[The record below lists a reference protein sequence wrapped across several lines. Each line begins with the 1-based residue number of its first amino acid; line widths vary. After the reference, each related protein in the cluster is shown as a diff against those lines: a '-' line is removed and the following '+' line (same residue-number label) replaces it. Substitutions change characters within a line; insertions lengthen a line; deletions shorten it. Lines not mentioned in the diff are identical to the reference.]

1 MLNKKSRLEAIVE
14 SLDGIVLPEVDF
26 EKYYRSHEEDNQKI
40 KPLVEFYEQIEDFVE
55 NGHVI
60 TGAKLPF
67 ARTHNRFRFRGG
79 EVTLWTGYNGH
90 KKSMLLGYAANQFLK
105 DGEKVCIASFEMKPI
120 STIERMTR
128 QQTGCEKAG
137 YDEFSDYLAFAGNN
151 LYLFDQQGGLSPER
165 LLGVIYY
172 CAEELKIKHFI
183 IDSLMR
189 VIAGEDKYNEQ
200 KDFVVKLCEVAIKT
214 NIHIH
219 LVHHTKKGKESEP
232 SGRYDA
238 KGSGAISDNVH
249 NSLIVW
255 SNKEK
260 KEGIPDVILKCDKQR
275 QGSWEGSI
283 PLDFCETT
291 MQFTES
297 YKHGTAD

>member
-1 MLNKKSRLEAIVE
+1 MSNKKSRLDAIVE
-14 SLDGIVLPEVDF
+14 KLESISLPDVDF

-40 KPLVEFYEQIEDFVE
+40 KRAIDFYEQIEDFVE

-67 ARTHNRFRFRGG
+67 PKTHNRFRFRGG

-90 KKSMLLGYAANQFLK
+90 KKSMLLGFAANQFLAES
-105 DGEKVCIASFEMKPI
+105 DKVCIASFEMKPI
-120 STIERMTR
+120 STLERMAR
-128 QQTGCEKAG
+128 QHTGMAKAG

-151 LYLFDQQGGLSPER
+151 LYLFDQQGGLTPDR

-200 KDFVVKLCEVAIKT
+200 KDFVVRLCEVAIKT

-255 SNKEK
+255 ANKE
-260 KEGIPDVILKCDKQR
+260 ENPDMPDVILKCDKQR
-275 QGSWEGSI
+275 QGAWEGSI
-283 PLDFCETT
+283 ALDFDN
-291 MQFTES
+291 ES
-297 YKHGTAD
+297 MRFNESIRSMK